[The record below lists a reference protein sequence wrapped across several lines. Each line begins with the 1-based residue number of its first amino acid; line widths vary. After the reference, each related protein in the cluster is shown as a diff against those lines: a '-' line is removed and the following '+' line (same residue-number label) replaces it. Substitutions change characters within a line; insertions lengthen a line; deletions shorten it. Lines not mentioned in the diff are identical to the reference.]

1 MAHNEQMLIFTDL
14 DGTFLDA
21 ENYSFDAALPALRLV
36 QQCGV
41 PVVFCSSKTR
51 AEMEIIQ
58 ERCGVHDPFIVENG
72 SAIYFPFDQFASSLG
87 GTAMEANYPVKKL
100 GVSYAEIVEVFRQ
113 LRAETGC
120 KIKGF
125 SDMTAAEIA
134 ADCGLSLADALRA
147 KAREYSEPF
156 RFLELEPAQIELLL
170 QRIVEADYRFS
181 IGGRYHHLH
190 GNADK
195 GSAVRLLCDLYRRTH
210 DNLFTIGLGDSLN
223 DVPMLREVHQPVL
236 VRRRYGSPYP
246 DVVAELPH
254 VRLTKGIGP
263 EGWCE
268 AVLEILEERSK

>member
-1 MAHNEQMLIFTDL
+1 MTRKEQRLIFTDL

-21 ENYSFDAALPALRLV
+21 ESYSFEASLPALRLT

-72 SAIYFPFDQFASSLG
+72 SAIYFPTDQFASSLE
-87 GTAMEANYPVKKL
+87 GTEMEANYPVKKL
-100 GVSYAEIVEVFRQ
+100 GTSYAEIVEVFRQ
-113 LRAETGC
+113 LRTETGC
-120 KIKGF
+120 RIKGF

-156 RFLELEPAQIELLL
+156 RFTEANPDKIELLL
-170 QRIVEADYRFS
+170 QHIVKAGYRFS

-223 DVPMLREVHQPVL
+223 DVPMLREVNLPVL
-236 VRRRYGSPYP
+236 VRRRYGSPFP
-246 DVVAELPH
+246 DVVAELPL

-268 AVLEILEERSK
+268 AVLAILEERSK

>member
-1 MAHNEQMLIFTDL
+1 MVRNKQIVIFTDL

-21 ENYSFDAALPALRLV
+21 ENYSFEASLPALRLA
-36 QQCGV
+36 QQYGV

-51 AEMEIIQ
+51 AEIEILQ

-72 SAIYFPFDQFASSLG
+72 SAIYFPSDQFSSFLAG
-87 GTAMEANYPVKKL
+87 SEIEANYPVKKL
-100 GVSYAEIVEVFRQ
+100 GTPYAEIVEVFRQ
-113 LRAETGC
+113 LRTETGC
-120 KIKGF
+120 KVKGF
-125 SDMTAAEIA
+125 SNMTAAEIA

-156 RFLELEPAQIELLL
+156 RFTETNPDKIELLL
-170 QRIVEADYRFS
+170 QHIVEAGYRFS

-195 GSAVRLLCDLYRRTH
+195 GSTVRLLCDLYRRTH
-210 DNLFTIGLGDSLN
+210 DNLFTVGLGDSLN

-246 DVVAELPH
+246 DVVATLPH

-268 AVLEILEERSK
+268 AVLEILEERSN